1 MRRALIGVV
10 AALAL
15 LATSDRAL
23 AAYPGHNGRI
33 AFVSNRDT
41 LGTSNLEIYSMN
53 PDGTDVRRLTDHP
66 RPDEEPSWSPDGS
79 HIAFSGTRDDQYGLY
94 VMDADGSNVRRLS
107 EGRFFFPTGSPSW
120 SPDGTQLVFE
130 GNPGVTAN
138 DLYLVNAD
146 GTGQRKLT
154 DTPDVRE
161 FTPAWSPDGS
171 RIAFTQL
178 VPPCTTVVCNF
189 EIFTIGLDGS
199 GKTRLTHDSDQDSH
213 PDWSPDGA
221 RIAYGS
227 LDGVTEV
234 RVMSAAGSD
243 DHGFAPPALGYT
255 PAWSPDGRQIAWSG
269 FGNEVNVMNADGSEQ
284 RNVSNSAAF
293 DVQPDWQPVNRTPA
307 CGGVTASP
315 AELSPPNHRLVDVAL
330 GGASDPDGDPVTIA
344 VTGVTQD
351 EPVGGAPD
359 AFRGAAA
366 GAVQLRSER
375 EGGGDGRVY
384 RIAFEGR
391 DPLGSACTGETTV
404 IVRKGSAAARD
415 SAPPS
420 YDSLGN

>member
-1 MRRALIGVV
+1 VTRALVCAL

-15 LATSDRAL
+15 LATSEAAL

-33 AFVSNRDT
+33 AFVSNRDAA
-41 LGTSNLEIYSMN
+41 GTANLEIYSMN

-94 VMDADGSNVRRLS
+94 VMDADGSDVRRLS

-120 SPDGTQLVFE
+120 SPDGKQVVFQ
-130 GNPGVTAN
+130 GNTGVTAN
-138 DLYLVNAD
+138 DLYVVNAD

-171 RIAFTQL
+171 RIAFSQL

-189 EIFTIGLDGS
+189 EIFTINLDGS
-199 GKTRLTHDSDQDSH
+199 GKTRLTHDSDQDTD
-213 PDWSPDGA
+213 PDWSPDGTKV
-221 RIAYGS
+221 AYGS

-234 RVMSAAGSD
+234 RVVSAAGTD

-255 PAWSPDGRQIAWSG
+255 PAWSPDGRQIAWSAS
-269 FGNEVNVMNADGSEQ
+269 GNEINVMNADGSEQ

-293 DVQPDWQPVNRTPA
+293 DVQPDWQPVNRAPDCA
-307 CGGVTASP
+307 GVSASP
-315 AELSPPNHRLVDVAL
+315 AELGPPNHKLAPVRLS
-330 GGASDPDGDPVTIA
+330 GASDPDGDLVTLE
-344 VTGVTQD
+344 VTAVTQD
-351 EPVGGAPD
+351 EPVAGAPD
-359 AFRGAAA
+359 AERSTPPGELLLRAERG
-366 GAVQLRSER
+366 GS
-375 EGGGDGRVY
+375 GDGRVY
-384 RIAFEGR
+384 RVAFVAR
-391 DPLGSACTGETTV
+391 DGLGGACAGTATV
-404 IVRKGSAAARD
+404 RVRKGSAAPVD

-420 YDSLGN
+420 YDSLGS